1 MKSQQWRIL
10 KNPHLFIARAYGE
23 RTVPVL
29 LLINIFPKQQ
39 QQQPQ
44 NNNKTEFR
52 MRWSSWV
59 IFLFGWIKIMI
70 RQIVYHNQIS
80 WLCKVDVNLL
90 VHLIKKKKK
99 TQDKQVVSLSQ
110 FSSMSVCRSSIY
122 DIGSIWKGREPRMT
136 GGLPPSSSSCFW
148 KRKEK
153 EHKT

>member
-90 VHLIKKKKK
+90 FHLIKKKN
-99 TQDKQVVSLSQ
+99 
-110 FSSMSVCRSSIY
+110 
-122 DIGSIWKGREPRMT
+122 PRQT
-136 GGLPPSSSSCFW
+136 SCFSFSVFLDERLPVFYIRYRVYLERQGAADDW
-148 KRKEK
+148 WPPAEFEFMFLKAKRER
-153 EHKT
+153 T